1 MLVRVKGQTL
11 AAMQTPGK
19 VTRNSHNAS
28 LLVLTQ
34 KKPLSVVCLCT
45 RQGWGTQECECDG
58 SKRQYVFFCF
68 LCRSTALSEW
78 SSRPVQLFAFTMH
91 EHTSSQVPGKLNWT
105 NSSVHFNKVYGI
117 ISEPWNNPSAAV
129 FTFPCGAPAF
139 SVSLLFYL
147 PAHRA
152 LN

>member
-58 SKRQYVFFCF
+58 SRRQYVFVFCAVPLLYLSDLPDRYSCLPLPCMSTRAVKSQANLIEPTVLYISTRFMASFLNRETTHLLQFLPFPAVHRPFLFLFCF
-68 LCRSTALSEW
+68 IYL
-78 SSRPVQLFAFTMH
+78 
-91 EHTSSQVPGKLNWT
+91 HTGL
-105 NSSVHFNKVYGI
+105 
-117 ISEPWNNPSAAV
+117 
-129 FTFPCGAPAF
+129 
-139 SVSLLFYL
+139 
-147 PAHRA
+147 
-152 LN
+152 